1 MIIGRD
7 RSILAMAEDG
17 VAGRSTQRRR
27 GHSGR
32 SCPCQRAQVRLTPG
46 QGVTGLMVMGIGKSV
61 SSEVRFSNFSLQ
73 TLPTYGLVVPPGQLA
88 LVLGAVLAV

>member
-1 MIIGRD
+1 
-7 RSILAMAEDG
+7 
-17 VAGRSTQRRR
+17 
-27 GHSGR
+27 
-32 SCPCQRAQVRLTPG
+32 
-46 QGVTGLMVMGIGKSV
+46 MVMGIGKSV